1 MSPGMLAISI
11 NWKRQWTGSP
21 VLPVERWELC
31 QGLVLGLPEL
41 QEDECVLFKLICGN
55 LLQQQ
60 QETNMGAVYWTS
72 LVAQIVKNLPAIQET
87 WVPDRGTSQAYS
99 PWGRKESDKTEQLT
113 GVERITK
120 HKPTVPFLSSFLDL
134 RICCRPNC
142 VLPIFLCWTPNPPC
156 LRICGDR
163 VLKR

>member
-1 MSPGMLAISI
+1 M
-11 NWKRQWTGSP
+11 
-21 VLPVERWELC
+21 LPVERWELC

-87 WVPDRGTSQAYS
+87 WVQYLGWEDSLEKGMTIHFSILA
-99 PWGRKESDKTEQLT
+99 
-113 GVERITK
+113 
-120 HKPTVPFLSSFLDL
+120 
-134 RICCRPNC
+134 
-142 VLPIFLCWTPNPPC
+142 
-156 LRICGDR
+156 
-163 VLKR
+163 

>member
-1 MSPGMLAISI
+1 M
-11 NWKRQWTGSP
+11 
-21 VLPVERWELC
+21 
-31 QGLVLGLPEL
+31 LGLSEL
-41 QEDECVLFKLICGN
+41 QEDECVLFKLICGTITAATGN
-55 LLQQQ
+55 EYGGGILDFPGGSDGK
-60 QETNMGAVYWTS
+60 ESACY
-72 LVAQIVKNLPAIQET
+72 T

-142 VLPIFLCWTPNPPC
+142 VLPIFLC
-156 LRICGDR
+156 
-163 VLKR
+163 